1 MFKVFASTVEEAQQ
15 GWVWLESSSLPP
27 RSIVKLTNTA
37 LGKSVYCEA
46 LQIDENFISHYNKPH
61 RINIT
66 SPASSIVMNGWY
78 RSKLGNLAKQSIAQI
93 TVKPANDHWGRFM
106 ACTHH
111 PQVVVRVAAWL
122 GLISVT
128 LGVIGVLLGVFSL
141 RGSGA

>member
-27 RSIVKLTNTA
+27 RSIVKLTNIATGNT
-37 LGKSVYCEA
+37 LYCEA
-46 LQIDENFISHYNKPH
+46 LQIDENFLHHYNKPQ
-61 RINIT
+61 RISIT

-78 RSKLGNLAKQSIAQI
+78 RSKLGNLVKQSTAQI
-93 TVKPANDHWGRFM
+93 SIKPANGHCGRFM
-106 ACTHH
+106 ACAHH

-128 LGVIGVLLGVFSL
+128 LGIIGVLLGVLSIY
-141 RGSGA
+141 GTGA